1 MIKNKLYIYQIKIK
15 DADIKE
21 RLPFIRFIK
30 RNEIIRSCYIDIIK
44 DCTHYDFLI
53 DFDDSFTISGPHTIH
68 SSFSRP
74 FTIEVMSR
82 LEYKLKEYCYTKN
95 YSSINY
101 KSKYYSSD
109 AFRTEMIDIYG
120 RWDYGMDM
128 IDLLISEL
136 MKSDF
141 WIIKEKREEA

>member
-30 RNEIIRSCYIDIIK
+30 KNKITRSCYIDLVK
-44 DCTHYDFLI
+44 DFTHYDFLI
-53 DFDDSFTISGPHTIH
+53 DFDNSFTFLGSHAIYSD
-68 SSFSRP
+68 FSRP
-74 FTIEVMSR
+74 FAVEVISR
-82 LEYKLKEYCYTKN
+82 LEYKLKEYCYSKN

-109 AFRTEMIDIYG
+109 AFRTEMMDIYG

-128 IDLLISEL
+128 IDSLIDKL
-136 MKSDF
+136 VKND
-141 WIIKEKREEA
+141 WIIKEKREET